1 MPARR
6 SMSPTGSPAI
16 SASSVASPASAPRSR
31 SRALG
36 VPLSAAARQALAADP
51 QAVETILTGGDDFE
65 VVAAVPADHVEA
77 LRTEAADAG
86 VALTEIGVVVAG
98 PREARF
104 MAADGSALAFKQ
116 AAYSHF

>member
-1 MPARR
+1 
-6 SMSPTGSPAI
+6 
-16 SASSVASPASAPRSR
+16 VEDL
-31 SRALG
+31 RAE
-36 VPLSAAARQALAADP
+36 AAA
-51 QAVETILTGGDDFE
+51 
-65 VVAAVPADHVEA
+65 
-77 LRTEAADAG
+77 AG